1 MSVCGRMLCVE
12 VICREEMKSYEIH
25 ELRELIL
32 QILLSQGY
40 RDEDAS
46 ISTDVLLYA
55 EIRGN
60 NQGLLY
66 CTIAMM

>member
-1 MSVCGRMLCVE
+1 
-12 VICREEMKSYEIH
+12 MKSYEIH
-25 ELRELIL
+25 ELRELIHR
-32 QILLSQGY
+32 ILLSQGY

-60 NQGLLY
+60 NQGQAHTVCHCKIL
-66 CTIAMM
+66 MQ